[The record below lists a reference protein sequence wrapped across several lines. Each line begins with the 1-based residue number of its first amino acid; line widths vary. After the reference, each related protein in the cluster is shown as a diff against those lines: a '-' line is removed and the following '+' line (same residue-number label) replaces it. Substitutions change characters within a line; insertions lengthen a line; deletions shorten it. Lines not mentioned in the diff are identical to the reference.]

1 MNVKVY
7 LSSKA
12 CIVNTNY
19 LAEKV
24 EKYIEE
30 REKSSMKIR
39 IAREEKLLGTAGTLI
54 RNQNYLKDSIIVMA
68 HVDNATNIGL
78 QNLLN
83 TYLTRGEDILLTML
97 TFNTE
102 NPQECGIVVVDD
114 KGKVIS
120 YKEKSEESE
129 GNIANGAVFVFGSE
143 LIEWVA
149 NNAPNAKD
157 FCADI
162 VPKLIGR
169 INTWH
174 TNEVYIDIGTSKSLD
189 RANKVLG
196 GY

>member
-1 MNVKVY
+1 MQ
-7 LSSKA
+7 S

-19 LAEKV
+19 QRKSRETGRGKGKINH
-24 EKYIEE
+24 ENKNSE
-30 REKSSMKIR
+30 RRKAISTK
-39 IAREEKLLGTAGTLI
+39 KLI

-102 NPQECGIVVVDD
+102 NPQECGIVIVDD
-114 KGKVIS
+114 KGKVIN

-174 TNEVYIDIGTSKSLD
+174 TNDVYIDIGTSKSLD

-196 GY
+196 GC

>member
-1 MNVKVY
+1 MTLDTPKCLVKAGGEVV
-7 LSSKA
+7 LEKWLQKTEAISCKA

-30 REKSSMKIR
+30 REKINHENKNSERRKAIR
-39 IAREEKLLGTAGTLI
+39 HSRYINQKPKLSKGFNNSDGTRRQCYKYWA
-54 RNQNYLKDSIIVMA
+54 S
-68 HVDNATNIGL
+68 
-78 QNLLN
+78 NLLN
-83 TYLTRGEDILLTML
+83 TYLTRVDILLTML

-102 NPQECGIVVVDD
+102 NPQECGIVIVDD
-114 KGKVIS
+114 KGKVIN
-120 YKEKSEESE
+120 YKEKSEVSE

-162 VPKLIGR
+162 VPKL
-169 INTWH
+169 
-174 TNEVYIDIGTSKSLD
+174 
-189 RANKVLG
+189 
-196 GY
+196 